1 MESRTAGWGIVL
13 VLALG
18 ATCAHALSLVPSP
31 PEPTDEQREAGKR
44 YRQAQLDFYD
54 ALSHAPSPRVQ
65 VLAGSLSIDED
76 DAANALR
83 PKRADVVARA
93 ATLAPDDAFVQ
104 WTAAADGSYY
114 SSQCGPTQWPEA
126 EVANLVRL
134 EPDNAG
140 ALLYA
145 VALAQAKGDEDGLDS
160 ALARMASA
168 PRASDHSGEE
178 IGLWREL
185 YATVP
190 AVREAD
196 MFPLAGDD
204 AAPTPSA
211 ALRFALQRRN
221 FRHSSATS
229 SVESA
234 CTPDPRSERAWRRL
248 GWCAD
253 AGRLLA
259 DKGDSFALRELGLK
273 LLVAVGDDGHDV
285 LKRRF
290 DWLSENA
297 ANPFRN
303 GSAFEDAPADLAADW
318 HDAPNEIVATER
330 RLERLGKP
338 AAPPAEWAAPTDEP
352 DADQGE
358 TWRSYLRTVVED
370 LRGSGDVRERAI
382 GLAVDMRAVEERN
395 EETEPQPAGID
406 TTLADL
412 AAANPDD
419 RFVQWIAA
427 LAGNAGEHNE
437 SAVARV
443 RQLEPDNAAAWTLTL
458 DTATETAEMLR
469 HAASAT
475 RYDEHAGA
483 PILLL
488 HAAFRRHPMS
498 AELGESADDGIERH
512 NPGSITAFVGAMSIV
527 AANLSVA
534 PSANVLRTCKS
545 DAAKA
550 DAAVRAD
557 CVTLA
562 RLMLNSDSSLMAVMV
577 GESTL
582 RALDAFDAADAGRAR
597 QLAWWRSQSNSTIED
612 FERYVDDF
620 VASGNEIEALRRMR
634 ARAGKENPPADWV
647 STAEKQAEKA
657 KP

>member
-18 ATCAHALSLVPSP
+18 ATGTHALSLAPAS

-54 ALSHAPSPRVQ
+54 ALSLAPSPRVQ
-65 VLAGSLSIDED
+65 VLSGSLYIDENN
-76 DAANALR
+76 AAHALR

-104 WTAAADGSYY
+104 RTAAADGSYY

-140 ALLYA
+140 PLLYA

-178 IGLWREL
+178 IALWREL
-185 YATVP
+185 YTTVP

-211 ALRFALQRRN
+211 ALRFALQRTDI
-221 FRHSSATS
+221 RHSSATS

-234 CTPDPRSERAWRRL
+234 CTPDPRSERTWRRI
-248 GWCAD
+248 GWCTD

-273 LLVAVGDDGHDV
+273 LLVAVGDDGHAA
-285 LKRRF
+285 LQRRF

-303 GSAFEDAPADLAADW
+303 GSAFEDAPTDLAADW
-318 HDAPNEIVATER
+318 LDAPNEIVATER

-338 AAPPAEWAAPTDEP
+338 MTPPEEWAASAGESDTDH
-352 DADQGE
+352 GE

-370 LRGSGDVRERAI
+370 LRGSADVRERAT
-382 GLAVDMRAVEERN
+382 GLAIDMQAIEESN
-395 EETEPQPAGID
+395 EETEPQPTGSA
-406 TTLADL
+406 LPDL

-427 LAGNAGEHNE
+427 LAGRAGERNE
-437 SAVARV
+437 AAIARV
-443 RQLEPDNAAAWTLTL
+443 RQLEPDNAAAWTLAL
-458 DTATETAEMLR
+458 DTGAGMAETLR
-469 HAASAT
+469 HSASAA

-488 HAAFRRHPMS
+488 HAAFKRHPMP
-498 AELGESADDGIERH
+498 AELEESADDGIERH
-512 NPGSITAFVGAMSIV
+512 SPGSVSAFMGAMSLV

-545 DAAKA
+545 DATKA
-550 DAAVRAD
+550 DAAVKAD

-582 RALDAFDAADAGRAR
+582 HALDALDAADAGRAR
-597 QLAWWRSQSNSTIED
+597 QLAWWHSQSDSIGED

-620 VASGNEIEALRRMR
+620 MASGNEIEALRRTLM
-634 ARAGKENPPADWV
+634 RAGKENPPADWA
-647 STAEKQAEKA
+647 SPAEKQAA
-657 KP
+657 KTKP